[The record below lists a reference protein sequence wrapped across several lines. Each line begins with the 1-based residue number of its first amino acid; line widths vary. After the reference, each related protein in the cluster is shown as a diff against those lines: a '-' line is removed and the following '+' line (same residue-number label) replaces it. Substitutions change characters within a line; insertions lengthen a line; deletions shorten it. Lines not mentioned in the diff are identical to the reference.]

1 MTFSV
6 VARAPDGQALGVA
19 VASKFLAVGAAVPA
33 ARVGAGA
40 VATQAMPNLSF
51 KPEGLA
57 RMAAG
62 ASARHTL
69 EALVA
74 ADEGRDV
81 RQCAMVDAGGG
92 SATFTG
98 AACMPWAGG
107 VAEPDVAVQG
117 NILVGPD
124 VVTRMYAAWLATA
137 TQDDFAERLVTVLAA
152 GDAAGGD
159 RRGRQSAALLV
170 VRPGAGYGDD
180 VEVDLRVDDH
190 ADPVAELHR
199 LLRLHAM
206 VHRAPPP
213 QDRLPLDADLAERLE
228 GAARRLGHPDLGAW
242 LGTENYEL
250 RVAPDLTWI
259 DRRLVELLGVSPERP
274 PTVGPSAST

>member
-6 VARAPDGQALGVA
+6 VARSADGAGLGVA

-40 VATQAMPNLSF
+40 VATQAMPNLGF

-62 ASARHTL
+62 ADARHTL
-69 EALVA
+69 EALVG
-74 ADEGRDV
+74 ADDGRDE
-81 RQCAMVDAGGG
+81 RQCGLVDAAGG

-98 AACMPWAGG
+98 ARALPWAGG
-107 VAEPDVAVQG
+107 LAAPDVAIQG
-117 NILVGPD
+117 NILAGPQ
-124 VVTRMYAAWLATA
+124 VVSQMYAAWLATA
-137 TQDDFAERLVTVLAA
+137 TAPDFADRLVAVLAA

-170 VRPGAGYGDD
+170 VRPAAGYGDD

-190 ADPVAELHR
+190 TDPVAELHR
-199 LLRLHAM
+199 LLRIHAL
-206 VHRAPPP
+206 VHRPPD
-213 QDRLPLDADLAERLE
+213 QADRVALTPELSARVEA
-228 GAARRLGHPDLGAW
+228 AARALGHPDLDAW
-242 LGTENYEL
+242 VGTENFEL
-250 RVAPDLTWI
+250 RVAADHAWM
-259 DRRLVELLGVSPERP
+259 DRRLIRLLGVPLP
-274 PTVGPSAST
+274 